1 MKLSKLADSLLNT
14 HHNLALIRQDP
25 GTEYFE
31 VAEKVMMNNAQTICQ
46 QLPSTDVLVEMAT
59 DISKKALH
67 EFLLIKCKEQ
77 TMDYTKPQNPKTPK
91 PHGVQMEC
99 LQVSERY

>member
-1 MKLSKLADSLLNT
+1 MYVSLQADSLLDI

-31 VAEKVMMNNAQTICQ
+31 VAEKVMIMNNAQTICQ
-46 QLPSTDVLVEMAT
+46 QLPSTDELVEMAT

-77 TMDYTKPQNPKTPK
+77 TMD
-91 PHGVQMEC
+91 
-99 LQVSERY
+99 